1 MRDNAAAARAL
12 RADEY
17 ESRFLRP
24 VEVGEEPV
32 ARRREP
38 RPRAYG
44 SGRSSTAGNSG
55 RAMNGG
61 STRLATGSAAGV
73 PGRRT
78 VHITRPAAPP
88 RRRSTTST
96 ALVARP
102 DRTAMWA
109 FVLALFLV
117 LMAVATAHA
126 GVERPEPREARAGPG
141 APATKQA
148 AEGRSVGREKTRA
161 KAG

>member
-17 ESRFLRP
+17 EARFLRP
-24 VEVGEEPV
+24 VEPSPDEQP
-32 ARRREP
+32 RRREP

-44 SGRSSTAGNSG
+44 NRPQSSPRSAYLSD
-55 RAMNGG
+55 
-61 STRLATGSAAGV
+61 GV

-78 VHITRPAAPP
+78 IQITGQAAPP
-88 RRRSTTST
+88 RRRSTTS
-96 ALVARP
+96 AAFVARP

-109 FVLALFLV
+109 FLLALFLV

-126 GVERPEPREARAGPG
+126 AI
-141 APATKQA
+141 
-148 AEGRSVGREKTRA
+148 
-161 KAG
+161 

>member
-1 MRDNAAAARAL
+1 MSDNAAAARAL
-12 RADEY
+12 RADDY

-24 VEVGEEPV
+24 VESPPSDEP
-32 ARRREP
+32 RHREP
-38 RPRAYG
+38 RQRAYG
-44 SGRSSTAGNSG
+44 NRQHSTAPAPA
-55 RAMNGG
+55 RAGDRAARVAG
-61 STRLATGSAAGV
+61 QARDGAAAGV

-78 VHITRPAAPP
+78 IQITGQAAAP
-88 RRRSTTST
+88 RRRSPTST

-126 GVERPEPREARAGPG
+126 AVL
-141 APATKQA
+141 
-148 AEGRSVGREKTRA
+148 
-161 KAG
+161 

>member
-1 MRDNAAAARAL
+1 MSDNAAAARAL

-17 ESRFLRP
+17 ESRFLHP
-24 VEVGEEPV
+24 VESPLSDEPH
-32 ARRREP
+32 RREP
-38 RPRAYG
+38 RQRAYG
-44 SGRSSTAGNSG
+44 NRQHSAAPGTGGAAGPD
-55 RAMNGG
+55 
-61 STRLATGSAAGV
+61 AGV

-78 VHITRPAAPP
+78 IQITGQTVAP
-88 RRRSTTST
+88 RRRSPTST

-126 GVERPEPREARAGPG
+126 AVL
-141 APATKQA
+141 
-148 AEGRSVGREKTRA
+148 
-161 KAG
+161 

>member
-1 MRDNAAAARAL
+1 MRDNAATARAL

-24 VEVGEEPV
+24 VESLEDAPP
-32 ARRREP
+32 RRREP

-44 SGRSSTAGNSG
+44 SREP
-55 RAMNGG
+55 G
-61 STRLATGSAAGV
+61 STTLAGPAALRLSDGV

-78 VHITRPAAPP
+78 VQITGQAAPP

-109 FVLALFLV
+109 FLLALFLV

-126 GVERPEPREARAGPG
+126 AV
-141 APATKQA
+141 
-148 AEGRSVGREKTRA
+148 
-161 KAG
+161 

>member
-17 ESRFLRP
+17 EARFLRP
-24 VEVGEEPV
+24 VEPSWDEQP
-32 ARRREP
+32 RRREP

-44 SGRSSTAGNSG
+44 NRPHASPRSAYLID
-55 RAMNGG
+55 GG
-61 STRLATGSAAGV
+61 I

-78 VHITRPAAPP
+78 VQITGQAAPP
-88 RRRSTTST
+88 RRRPTTSA

-109 FVLALFLV
+109 FLLALFLV

-126 GVERPEPREARAGPG
+126 AV
-141 APATKQA
+141 
-148 AEGRSVGREKTRA
+148 
-161 KAG
+161 

>member
-1 MRDNAAAARAL
+1 MSDNAATARAL

-24 VEVGEEPV
+24 VEVGEELPP
-32 ARRREP
+32 RRREP

-44 SGRSSTAGNSG
+44 TRQSSAASARAMSRQSTGGAHAATAG
-55 RAMNGG
+55 
-61 STRLATGSAAGV
+61 STGI

-78 VHITRPAAPP
+78 IQITGQAAPP

-96 ALVARP
+96 AFVARP

-109 FVLALFLV
+109 FLLALFLV

-126 GVERPEPREARAGPG
+126 AV
-141 APATKQA
+141 
-148 AEGRSVGREKTRA
+148 
-161 KAG
+161 

>member
-1 MRDNAAAARAL
+1 MRDTAATARAL

-24 VEVGEEPV
+24 VDSDYEAPP
-32 ARRREP
+32 RRREP

-44 SGRSSTAGNSG
+44 SRDASAARSTAPTGP
-55 RAMNGG
+55 AAL
-61 STRLATGSAAGV
+61 RLSSGV

-78 VHITRPAAPP
+78 VQITGQAAPP

-109 FVLALFLV
+109 FLLALFLV

-126 GVERPEPREARAGPG
+126 AV
-141 APATKQA
+141 
-148 AEGRSVGREKTRA
+148 
-161 KAG
+161 

>member
-24 VEVGEEPV
+24 VESSLREPQP
-32 ARRREP
+32 RRREP

-44 SGRSSTAGNSG
+44 TRQASSGGAG
-55 RAMNGG
+55 A
-61 STRLATGSAAGV
+61 SAVVGPSAGV

-78 VHITRPAAPP
+78 IQITGQAAPP
-88 RRRSTTST
+88 RRRASSS
-96 ALVARP
+96 AAFVARP

-109 FVLALFLV
+109 FLLALFLV

-126 GVERPEPREARAGPG
+126 GV
-141 APATKQA
+141 
-148 AEGRSVGREKTRA
+148 
-161 KAG
+161 

>member
-24 VEVGEEPV
+24 VEVGEELPP
-32 ARRREP
+32 RRREP

-44 SGRSSTAGNSG
+44 SRQSGSGQSGSLQSAGPARLSASTVGI
-55 RAMNGG
+55 
-61 STRLATGSAAGV
+61 

-78 VHITRPAAPP
+78 VQITGQAAPP

-102 DRTAMWA
+102 DRTALWA
-109 FVLALFLV
+109 FLLALFLV

-126 GVERPEPREARAGPG
+126 AV
-141 APATKQA
+141 
-148 AEGRSVGREKTRA
+148 
-161 KAG
+161 

>member
-24 VEVGEEPV
+24 VADEPPH
-32 ARRREP
+32 RREP

-44 SGRSSTAGNSG
+44 
-55 RAMNGG
+55 
-61 STRLATGSAAGV
+61 TRQASDVGVTRVTRVMSPDMGV

-78 VHITRPAAPP
+78 IQITGQAAPP
-88 RRRSTTST
+88 RRRSTTS
-96 ALVARP
+96 AAFVARP

-117 LMAVATAHA
+117 LMAVATASA
-126 GVERPEPREARAGPG
+126 GV
-141 APATKQA
+141 
-148 AEGRSVGREKTRA
+148 
-161 KAG
+161 